1 MGGCR
6 STYKAPHCPGC
17 CSSVQV
23 PVQTTLTRMPNIKLT
38 YFDLRARA
46 EPCRLLLA
54 YAGANT
60 EDEKPKKK
68 GRKKKVL
75 NDEELA
81 EREKERK
88 RKYKEQREKQ
98 KEKVEKRKQYLI
110 RKREERKAMKIEEKK
125 KHEEHMKRM
134 AELRSQYLDDNA
146 VDLPPPGTPG
156 NESAFLMDE
165 NSQSSM
171 GSVPVTTTERKK
183 RKAWGDVGCSEMN
196 GVHNPLANVTA
207 ENLFEYK
214 WPLEGRHSEHYFL
227 QEQVTE
233 YLGVKSFKRKYPDC
247 PRRTINMEER
257 DFLIEIKIE

>member
-1 MGGCR
+1 MG
-6 STYKAPHCPGC
+6 
-17 CSSVQV
+17 
-23 PVQTTLTRMPNIKLT
+23 
-38 YFDLRARA
+38 
-46 EPCRLLLA
+46 
-54 YAGANT
+54 
-60 EDEKPKKK
+60 
-68 GRKKKVL
+68 
-75 NDEELA
+75 
-81 EREKERK
+81 
-88 RKYKEQREKQ
+88 
-98 KEKVEKRKQYLI
+98 
-110 RKREERKAMKIEEKK
+110 
-125 KHEEHMKRM
+125 KRM

-146 VDLPPPGTPG
+146 MDLPPGTPAG
-156 NESAFLMDE
+156 NESGFLMDE

-171 GSVPVTTTERKK
+171 GSVSVTTTERKK

-257 DFLIEIKIE
+257 DFLIEMKIVNETQADLGLTAIPSTDVLDIMCQDFYEKYEDYYQVVKERKERTLRNQQVTNNSGTIESSEAVKLAADYNR

>member
-1 MGGCR
+1 MG
-6 STYKAPHCPGC
+6 
-17 CSSVQV
+17 
-23 PVQTTLTRMPNIKLT
+23 
-38 YFDLRARA
+38 
-46 EPCRLLLA
+46 
-54 YAGANT
+54 
-60 EDEKPKKK
+60 KPKKK

-110 RKREERKAMKIEEKK
+110 RKREEGKAMKIEEKK

-156 NESAFLMDE
+156 NESGFLMDE

-171 GSVPVTTTERKK
+171 GSVSVTTTERKK

-257 DFLIEIKIE
+257 DFLIDKNRQRDSSRPRSHGHSQCLHAGHHE